1 MSIIALH
8 LTLNISETFTDRGP
22 VPKDHQQEIACGVS
36 NGYVTDDV
44 T

>member
-1 MSIIALH
+1 MSNITSH
-8 LTLNISETFTDRGP
+8 SPLNISETVRSRLGSKGP
-22 VPKDHQQEIACGVS
+22 LIGNGHGVS